1 MLVDQYLANL
11 RAYGVMPN
19 SKRAVGSCAS
29 DLYPGTPQPIDDEVV
44 YPRYACSAGG
54 ATGGLPI
61 LLGAFAALGLRRRR
75 R

>member
-1 MLVDQYLANL
+1 MVS
-11 RAYGVMPN
+11 GEI
-19 SKRAVGSCAS
+19 
-29 DLYPGTPQPIDDEVV
+29 YPATPYPIDSEPIDG
-44 YPRYACSAGG
+44 YPRYYACSAGG